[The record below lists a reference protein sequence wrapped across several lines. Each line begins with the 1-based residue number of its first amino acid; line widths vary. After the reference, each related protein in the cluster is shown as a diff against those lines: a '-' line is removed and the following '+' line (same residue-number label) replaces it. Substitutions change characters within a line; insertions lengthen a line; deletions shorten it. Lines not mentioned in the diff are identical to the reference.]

1 MKEKILNFEDKSILR
16 IQIENGEMK
25 IIMQAK
31 HLGGE
36 VKYTSVAVKLNVEE
50 TDKTDSLAKWIGE
63 TLLSDSSRDI

>member
-50 TDKTDSLAKWIGE
+50 TDSLAKWIGE

>member
-1 MKEKILNFEDKSILR
+1 
-16 IQIENGEMK
+16 MK

-50 TDKTDSLAKWIGE
+50 TDNLAKWIGE

>member
-50 TDKTDSLAKWIGE
+50 TDNLAKWIGE